1 MNHNITNYVL
11 KKVAKGSQEND
22 IICSA
27 SWEWAVTDE
36 LFCHDFHFRGNSEF
50 FGHAQLRI
58 MGLEAYIF
66 MYPLS
71 STTQNKSYWVKYW
84 APLHKLKATE

>member
-1 MNHNITNYVL
+1 MNHNITNFVL

-50 FGHAQLRI
+50 FGHAQLKI
-58 MGLEAYIF
+58 MGLEAYNSCI
-66 MYPLS
+66 L
-71 STTQNKSYWVKYW
+71 W
-84 APLHKLKATE
+84 APLHKKKATE